1 MIYAGAVPE
10 SEDLSQ
16 AVCRRLGSEGETRS
30 PAAHDLVLVAILN
43 RPRDLEIARTLGWYR
58 IPLGTAPRTV
68 RVDWLAFYLPAAF
81 NAQRW
86 SVRYLA
92 EVRGIEL
99 LTRRELLY
107 LEADHPR
114 AALPYYKLQL
124 GPLLELDPPIPA
136 RGWRRFSFLYTTG
149 NRLYTALDLN
159 QLRVPAS
166 RDRER
171 LWRMLR
177 DRAGTVQ
184 AAA

>member
-1 MIYAGAVPE
+1 MIYAGEVQERADP
-10 SEDLSQ
+10 SHTI
-16 AVCRRLGSEGETRS
+16 RRQRGAQSETRS
-30 PAAHDLVLVAILN
+30 PAEHDLVLVAILN

-68 RVDWLAFYLPAAF
+68 RVDWLAFYLPSAF
-81 NAQRW
+81 GEQRW

-114 AALPYYKLQL
+114 AAHPYYKLQL
-124 GPLLELDPPIPA
+124 GPLLELDPPIPS

-149 NRLYTALDLN
+149 DRLFTAVDLT

-166 RDRER
+166 RARER

-177 DRAGTVQ
+177 ERTGFSAAGV
-184 AAA
+184 

>member
-1 MIYAGAVPE
+1 MIYPREVQDRQ
-10 SEDLSQ
+10 DLSQ
-16 AVCRRLGSEGETRS
+16 VVRRHLGSEGESRI
-30 PAAHDLVLVAILN
+30 PAEQDLVLVAILN

-68 RVDWLAFYLPAAF
+68 RVDWLAFYLPSAF
-81 NAQRW
+81 GEQRW

-114 AALPYYKLQL
+114 AAHPYYKLQL
-124 GPLLELDPPIPA
+124 GPLLELDPPIPS
-136 RGWRRFSFLYTTG
+136 RGWRRFSFIYTTG
-149 NRLYTALDLN
+149 DRLYTAVDLT
-159 QLRVPAS
+159 QLRVPPS
-166 RDRER
+166 RARER

-177 DRAGTVQ
+177 ERTGFVPVGV
-184 AAA
+184 

>member
-1 MIYAGAVPE
+1 MIYTGEMQERKGP
-10 SEDLSQ
+10 LQ
-16 AVCRRLGSEGETRS
+16 AIRRHLGSEGDTRS
-30 PAAHDLVLVAILN
+30 PSEHDLVLVAILN

-81 NAQRW
+81 DGQRW

-114 AALPYYKLQL
+114 AAHPYYKLQL
-124 GPLLELDPPIPA
+124 GPLLELDPPILS
-136 RGWRRFSFLYTTG
+136 RSWRRFSFLYTTG
-149 NRLYTALDLN
+149 DRLLTAVDLT
-159 QLRVPAS
+159 QLRVPPS
-166 RDRER
+166 RARER

-177 DRAGTVQ
+177 DRAGFVP

>member
-1 MIYAGAVPE
+1 MIYAGEVQE
-10 SEDLSQ
+10 REDLSHPI
-16 AVCRRLGSEGETRS
+16 RRQLEAESETRS
-30 PAAHDLVLVAILN
+30 PAEHDLVLVAILN

-68 RVDWLAFYLPAAF
+68 RVDWLAFYLPSAF
-81 NAQRW
+81 GEQRW

-114 AALPYYKLQL
+114 AAHPYYKLQL
-124 GPLLELDPPIPA
+124 GPLLELDPPIPS
-136 RGWRRFSFLYTTG
+136 RSWRRFSFLYTTG
-149 NRLYTALDLN
+149 DRLFTAVDLT

-166 RDRER
+166 RARER

-177 DRAGTVQ
+177 ERTGFVPVGV
-184 AAA
+184 

>member
-1 MIYAGAVPE
+1 MIYPREVQDRQ
-10 SEDLSQ
+10 DLSQ
-16 AVCRRLGSEGETRS
+16 VVRRHLGSEGESRI
-30 PAAHDLVLVAILN
+30 PAEQDLVLVAILN

-68 RVDWLAFYLPAAF
+68 RVDWLAFYLPSAF
-81 NAQRW
+81 GEQRW

-114 AALPYYKLQL
+114 AAHPYYKLQL
-124 GPLLELDPPIPA
+124 GPLMELEPPIPS
-136 RGWRRFSFLYTTG
+136 RSWRRFSFLYTTG
-149 NRLYTALDLN
+149 DRLYRAADLTE
-159 QLRVPAS
+159 LRVPAS
-166 RDRER
+166 RAREQ

-177 DRAGTVQ
+177 DRAGFVQ

>member
-1 MIYAGAVPE
+1 MIYPE
-10 SEDLSQ
+10 GVEERETLSQ
-16 AVCRRLGSEGETRS
+16 AIHRRLGSEGGTRS
-30 PAAHDLVLVAILN
+30 PTEHDLVLVAILN
-43 RPRDLEIARTLGWYR
+43 TPRDLEIARTLGWYR

-81 NAQRW
+81 AGQRW

-114 AALPYYKLQL
+114 AAHPYYKLQL
-124 GPLLELDPPIPA
+124 GPLLELDPPIPS

-149 NRLYTALDLN
+149 DRLYTAVDLT

-166 RDRER
+166 RARER

-177 DRAGTVQ
+177 DRAGFVQ

>member
-1 MIYAGAVPE
+1 MIYAGTVRE
-10 SEDLSQ
+10 SEDVSHPI
-16 AVCRRLGSEGETRS
+16 RRQLGSEGGNRT
-30 PAAHDLVLVAILN
+30 PAAEDLVLVAILN

-68 RVDWLAFYLPAAF
+68 RVDWLALYLPAAF
-81 NAQRW
+81 DDQRW

-107 LEADHPR
+107 LEGDHPR
-114 AALPYYKLQL
+114 AAHPYYKLQL
-124 GPLLELDPPIPA
+124 GPLLELDPPIPS
-136 RGWRRFSFLYTTG
+136 RSWRRFSFLYTTG
-149 NRLYTALDLN
+149 DRLYSALDLN

-177 DRAGTVQ
+177 DRAGWELSP
-184 AAA
+184 A